1 MPTTFAH
8 YSFGGEVR
16 KRFSSKL
23 QQLIGENADLFNIGL
38 HGPDILFYYKALKK
52 NPVKAQGSEIHKR
65 EFTSFLEN
73 ARSIL
78 REKGEK
84 AQEIAY
90 LSGFICHYML
100 DSQCHP
106 YIREREEEGLDH
118 AEIEAEFDRLLMEE
132 HGLNPLKHKPVG
144 HIKPT
149 LECASVIAK
158 FFHEVDPEEI
168 LRALKSMRL
177 NLSML
182 VAPGGMKRLLVATAF
197 KLSGNYQGMIGLL
210 LKKDPEPGF
219 PEISRELK
227 ALYLDAVEETAEL
240 IEGFVANLSGGAPLS
255 SRFARN
261 FG

>member
-1 MPTTFAH
+1 
-8 YSFGGEVR
+8 
-16 KRFSSKL
+16 
-23 QQLIGENADLFNIGL
+23 
-38 HGPDILFYYKALKK
+38 
-52 NPVKAQGSEIHKR
+52 
-65 EFTSFLEN
+65 
-73 ARSIL
+73 
-78 REKGEK
+78 
-84 AQEIAY
+84 
-90 LSGFICHYML
+90 
-100 DSQCHP
+100 
-106 YIREREEEGLDH
+106 
-118 AEIEAEFDRLLMEE
+118 
-132 HGLNPLKHKPVG
+132 
-144 HIKPT
+144 
-149 LECASVIAK
+149 
-158 FFHEVDPEEI
+158 EI